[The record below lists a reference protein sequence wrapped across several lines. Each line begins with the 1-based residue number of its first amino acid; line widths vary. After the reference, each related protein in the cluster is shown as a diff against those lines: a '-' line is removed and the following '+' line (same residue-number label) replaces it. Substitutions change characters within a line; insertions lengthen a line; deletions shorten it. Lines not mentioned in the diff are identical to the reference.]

1 MYLLRKKSDVEQAFK
16 KNFNMVQTQFQ
27 EKIKVFRSDNEK
39 EYFNKILEKFF
50 EKKKIVHQSSC
61 NDTS

>member
-1 MYLLRKKSDVEQAFK
+1 MLRKKSDVEQAFK

-27 EKIKVFRSDNEK
+27 EKIQVFRSDNEK

-50 EKKKIVHQSSC
+50 EKKNCSSKFLQ
-61 NDTS
+61 